1 MPLGEKQILEAFEK
15 NRPYLIDI
23 EKLVQKLKFGLIN
36 ISVTVHDSKVT
47 GLTVQ
52 SFQKI
57 RYEADKGGA
66 MTRIGDDLPNPNLK
80 IE

>member
-1 MPLGEKQILEAFEK
+1 MNEDKKIIEAMEK

-23 EKLVQKLKFGLIN
+23 EKLVQKLKFGQIN
-36 ISVTVHDSKVT
+36 MSFTVHDSKVT
-47 GLTVQ
+47 GLTIQ

-57 RYEADKGGA
+57 RYEPGQGGA
-66 MTRIGDDLPNPNLK
+66 MSRVGEDLPNPNLK